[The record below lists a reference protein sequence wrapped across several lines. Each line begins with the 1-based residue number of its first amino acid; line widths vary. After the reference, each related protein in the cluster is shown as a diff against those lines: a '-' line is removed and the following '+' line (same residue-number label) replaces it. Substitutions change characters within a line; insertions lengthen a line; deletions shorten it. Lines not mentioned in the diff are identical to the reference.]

1 MLRKI
6 ILNIVLT
13 IILMS
18 MVIPCFAFE
27 ISDNEMYSKG
37 ECERLLTYNGMKV
50 ITTYIVYNKNG
61 VEYPAYCLDV
71 TKPGAEGGNYIV
83 HAGNKVQ
90 DINVWRAIING
101 YPYKSL
107 AELGAANEGEA
118 FTATKHAVYTLLYN
132 RNIDDYGPI
141 DSDAGRRTYQIYR
154 NIVNAAR
161 SSSEAMVNDI
171 NISLSTND
179 NLWKIDE
186 KDSKFVS
193 KVFKL
198 NSNVSNGKF
207 EVSFSGDVPKNT
219 KTASLNNEI
228 KNVFGIGENFKVL
241 IPMDS
246 LVKDGSFTI
255 NAKTEL
261 ETKPVAYGTSTVP
274 GNQDYAL
281 TGYKYEEK
289 STSINQSYV
298 ENITKLKIIKKE
310 YNTENYLEGVL
321 FRLFDSNKELV
332 FDNLK
337 TNKEGKIILEHM
349 IPGKYYL
356 EEVKTLSGYAL
367 YSDLIEIGL
376 DNNEEFEVV
385 VNNKKIE
392 SIKYEK
398 EYEAVEVTPHKTET
412 LINTNETVTRIEDNV
427 NTVDVEKNTNITEIV
442 NNKEIKKLP
451 KTGY

>member
-289 STSINQSYV
+289 STSIKQSYV
-298 ENITKLKIIKKE
+298 ENITKLKVIKKE

>member
-13 IILMS
+13 IILIS

-37 ECERLLTYNGMKV
+37 ECERLLTYNGMKI

-90 DINVWRAIING
+90 DINVWRAIVNG

-161 SSSEAMVNDI
+161 SSNETMINDI

-179 NLWKIDE
+179 ALWKIDE
-186 KDSKFVS
+186 KDSRFVS

-207 EVSFSGDVPKNT
+207 EISFAGDVPKNT
-219 KTASLNNEI
+219 KVVSLNNEN
-228 KNVFGIGENFKVL
+228 KNVFTIGESFKVL

-246 LVKDGSFTI
+246 LVKDGNFEI
-255 NAKTEL
+255 KAKTEL
-261 ETKPVAYGTSTVP
+261 ETRPVAYGTSTIP
-274 GNQDYAL
+274 GKQDYAL

-289 STSINQSYV
+289 STTINQSYV
-298 ENITKLKIIKKE
+298 ENITKLKVIKKE
-310 YNTENYLEGVL
+310 YNTEKYLEGVE
-321 FRLFDSNKELV
+321 FRLFNSNKEIV
-332 FDNLK
+332 FDKLI

-356 EEVKTLSGYAL
+356 EEVKTLEGYAL

-398 EYEAVEVTPHKTET
+398 EYEAVEVTPNKMET
-412 LINTNETVTRIEDNV
+412 LITNTENITKIEDNKSNIDVV
-427 NTVDVEKNTNITEIV
+427 NNNNVTEII
-442 NNKEIKKLP
+442 NNTEVKRLP

>member
-186 KDSKFVS
+186 KDSEFVS

-289 STSINQSYV
+289 STSIKQSYV
-298 ENITKLKIIKKE
+298 ENITKLKVIKKE

>member
-13 IILMS
+13 IIFIS

-289 STSINQSYV
+289 STSIKQSYV
-298 ENITKLKIIKKE
+298 ENITKLKVIKKE

>member
-186 KDSKFVS
+186 KDSEFVS

-246 LVKDGSFTI
+246 LVKDGLFTI

-298 ENITKLKIIKKE
+298 ENITKLKVIKKE

-356 EEVKTLSGYAL
+356 EEIKTLDGYAL

-427 NTVDVEKNTNITEIV
+427 NTVDVVNNTNITEIV